1 MDNDEGRSQMA
12 HPGDQSPEQQ
22 LYTISGEL
30 ERLVWRLTLQ
40 AASQQFSPDLFRVLQ
55 LATVV
60 ELPPNVYIQ
69 SIRIASYKPLDRY
82 LHVWCL
88 APTQGENGEEAWEER
103 TLLRFHTPAFPDPQ
117 FTQHR
122 PGMDLNLAWWET
134 VRERLQA
141 LTGEMQNASGASA
154 SGALSAQATWQ
165 GVGDEPY
172 RTPARREQLQ
182 AVAGRAGQR
191 LQHAPSA
198 LAPTEQ
204 LFQDYLLLREQA
216 FEQRDTVYR
225 QLKEAYFAAHPAE
238 RATAKHV
245 SEEEVANTIR
255 AWVAQGCS
263 VPSIAP
269 SSSQADQADQREN
282 AQMALE
288 ERAPWPLALE
298 LERLQTAAQERSR
311 TLERL
316 CEAQPG
322 GHQIETARDASGVPR
337 TICSRC
343 GASLS
348 NRAPDARE
356 GWLLR

>member
-1 MDNDEGRSQMA
+1 MA
-12 HPGDQSPEQQ
+12 HPADRPHEQQ
-22 LYTISGEL
+22 LYAIAGEL

-82 LHVWCL
+82 LRVWCL
-88 APTQGENGEEAWEER
+88 APTAAGSEEEAWEER

-122 PGMDLNLAWWET
+122 PGMDLNLAWWQT
-134 VRERLQA
+134 VHERLQG
-141 LTGEMQNASGASA
+141 LTGDMENASGASV
-154 SGALSAQATWQ
+154 SGAMRTQASWQ
-165 GVGDEPY
+165 GVGDDPP
-172 RTPARREQLQ
+172 RAPIQRDQQQ
-182 AVAGRAGQR
+182 AAGRAGRR

-198 LAPTEQ
+198 LSPIEQ
-204 LFQDYLLLREQA
+204 LFQDYLLLRDQA
-216 FEQRDTVYR
+216 FAQHDTVYR
-225 QLKEAYFAAHPAE
+225 QLQETYFASYPQE
-238 RATAKHV
+238 RATAKRV
-245 SEEEVANTIR
+245 SQEEIDGMIR
-255 AWVAQGCS
+255 MWIFQGCP
-263 VPSIAP
+263 VPP
-269 SSSQADQADQREN
+269 TTPLEGQGDQAASRET
-282 AQMALE
+282 APAALD
-288 ERAPWPLALE
+288 ERAPWTLALE

-311 TLERL
+311 LLERL

-337 TICSRC
+337 TVCSRC

-348 NRAPDARE
+348 SRAPDARE
-356 GWLLR
+356 EWLLR

>member
-1 MDNDEGRSQMA
+1 MA
-12 HPGDQSPEQQ
+12 HPVNRSPEQQ
-22 LYTISGEL
+22 LYAISGEL

-82 LHVWCL
+82 LHAWCVV
-88 APTQGENGEEAWEER
+88 PTPGAHEEDAWEER
-103 TLLRFHTPAFPDPQ
+103 TLLRFHTAAFPDPQ

-134 VRERLQA
+134 VRERLLA
-141 LTGEMQNASGASA
+141 LTSEMENSA
-154 SGALSAQATWQ
+154 SSTTAQTPWP
-165 GVGDEPY
+165 GVGDEHPQSTIQ
-172 RTPARREQLQ
+172 RDQLQ
-182 AVAGRAGQR
+182 AAAGRAGRR

-198 LAPTEQ
+198 LSPTEQ

-225 QLKEAYFAAHPAE
+225 RLQESYFASYPHE

-245 SEEEVANTIR
+245 SEEETADTIR
-255 AWVAQGCS
+255 AWISQGCP
-263 VPSIAP
+263 VPAVAP
-269 SSSQADQADQREN
+269 SGSQDSQDSQDSQADQRED
-282 AQMALE
+282 AQTALGE
-288 ERAPWPLALE
+288 HTPWPLAME
-298 LERLQTAAQERSR
+298 LEQLQTAAQERSR
-311 TLERL
+311 LLERL

-322 GHQIETARDASGVPR
+322 GHQIEAARDASGAPR
-337 TICSRC
+337 TVCSRC

-348 NRAPDARE
+348 RRAPDARE
-356 GWLLR
+356 QWLLR

>member
-1 MDNDEGRSQMA
+1 MAQQTDE
-12 HPGDQSPEQQ
+12 SPERQ

-40 AASQQFSPDLFRVLQ
+40 AASQPFSPDLFRVLQ

-82 LHVWCL
+82 LHVWCIV
-88 APTQGENGEEAWEER
+88 PTPGGNEEDAWEER

-117 FTQHR
+117 FTQRR

-134 VRERLQA
+134 VRERLGA
-141 LTGEMQNASGASA
+141 LTSEMENASAATNKQTPWPGVSDEGRPAPMQRDQR
-154 SGALSAQATWQ
+154 QAA
-165 GVGDEPY
+165 
-172 RTPARREQLQ
+172 ARR
-182 AVAGRAGQR
+182 AGRR

-198 LAPTEQ
+198 LSPAEQ

-216 FEQRDTVYR
+216 FEQRDAVYR
-225 QLKEAYFAAHPAE
+225 RLQGAYFASHPQE

-245 SEEEVANTIR
+245 SEEESANMMR
-255 AWVAQGCS
+255 AWISQGCP
-263 VPSIAP
+263 VPPAEP
-269 SSSQADQADQREN
+269 SGGQATQMDQQEG
-282 AQMALE
+282 
-288 ERAPWPLALE
+288 APWPLALE
-298 LERLQTAAQERSR
+298 LEQLQTAAQERSR
-311 TLERL
+311 MLERL

-322 GHQIETARDASGVPR
+322 GHQIEATRDESGVPH
-337 TICSRC
+337 TVCSRC

-348 NRAPDARE
+348 RRAPDARE
-356 GWLLR
+356 EWLLR

>member
-1 MDNDEGRSQMA
+1 MDNDEGQGHMA
-12 HPGDQSPEQQ
+12 QRMDQSPEQQ
-22 LYTISGEL
+22 LYAISGEL
-30 ERLVWRLTLQ
+30 ERMVWRLTLQ
-40 AASQQFSPDLFRVLQ
+40 AASHQFSPDLFRVLQ

-82 LHVWCL
+82 LHAWYL
-88 APTQGENGEEAWEER
+88 APTPGENEEDAWEER
-103 TLLRFHTPAFPDPQ
+103 SLLRFHTPAFPDPQ
-117 FTQHR
+117 FAQHR

-134 VRERLQA
+134 VRGRLQA
-141 LTGEMQNASGASA
+141 LTSEAEMTNSV
-154 SGALSAQATWQ
+154 LPAQAPWP
-165 GVGDEPY
+165 GVSDEGPQP
-172 RTPARREQLQ
+172 RLQ
-182 AVAGRAGQR
+182 RDQMHAAAGRAGRR

-204 LFQDYLLLREQA
+204 LFQYYLLLREQA

-225 QLKEAYFAAHPAE
+225 HLKEAYFAAHPAE

-245 SEEEVANTIR
+245 SEEEVADTIR
-255 AWVAQGCS
+255 AWIAQGCP
-263 VPSIAP
+263 VPPIA
-269 SSSQADQADQREN
+269 SSDSQATSEEQRED
-282 AQMALE
+282 AQTPLE
-288 ERAPWPLALE
+288 EHAPWPLALE

-337 TICSRC
+337 TVCSRC

-348 NRAPDARE
+348 SRTPDARE
-356 GWLLR
+356 GWLLH

>member
-1 MDNDEGRSQMA
+1 MA
-12 HPGDQSPEQQ
+12 HALNQSPEQQ
-22 LYTISGEL
+22 LYAITGEL

-82 LHVWCL
+82 LHVWYL
-88 APTQGENGEEAWEER
+88 APTPGDNEEDTWEER
-103 TLLRFHTPAFPDPQ
+103 SLLRFHTPTFPDPQ

-134 VRERLQA
+134 LRGRLQA
-141 LTGEMQNASGASA
+141 LTSEAENTDSAMNAQGP
-154 SGALSAQATWQ
+154 WP
-165 GVGDEPY
+165 GVGEEGPH
-172 RTPARREQLQ
+172 PPLQ
-182 AVAGRAGQR
+182 RDQMQAAAGRAGRR

-198 LAPTEQ
+198 LSPVEQ

-216 FEQRDTVYR
+216 FEQRDTIYR
-225 QLKEAYFAAHPAE
+225 RLQEAYFAAHPAE
-238 RATAKHV
+238 RAIAKRL
-245 SEEEVANTIR
+245 SEEEIAETIR
-255 AWVAQGCS
+255 AWISQGCPVS
-263 VPSIAP
+263 SKAP
-269 SSSQADQADQREN
+269 SNSQTSSEDQRED
-282 AQMALE
+282 ALRALE
-288 ERAPWPLALE
+288 EHAPWPLALE

-311 TLERL
+311 MLERL

-322 GHQIETARDASGVPR
+322 GHQIETARDTSGVPR
-337 TICSRC
+337 TVCSRC